1 MKKTKKIAAA
11 VLAMTMAAGL
21 AVTGCSGKGGSTD
34 TDPAAAEQS
43 KETAG
48 SAGESKDD
56 AAKADDG
63 ALHLTFYYP
72 VNVGGSAAQLIEKIC
87 ADFNAE
93 NPDIFVEPVY
103 TGNYDDT
110 VTKIQTAMQG
120 GTPPDVFVSLATQRF
135 TMAST
140 GMAMPLDE
148 LIEADGD
155 EGKAYIDDFLPG
167 FMEDSYVDGKIYSIP
182 FQRSTMVLYY
192 NKDAFKEVGLDPEA
206 PPTTWEELAEY
217 GQKLTNDGRYGVGIA
232 LNSGSA
238 QWAFTGFC
246 LQNSTDGQNLMSEDG
261 KSVYFNTP
269 ENVEALQFWLDL

>member
-87 ADFNAE
+87 ADFRD
-93 NPDIFVEPVY
+93 PHRRFWFPSQV
-103 TGNYDDT
+103 
-110 VTKIQTAMQG
+110 
-120 GTPPDVFVSLATQRF
+120 PP
-135 TMAST
+135 
-140 GMAMPLDE
+140 
-148 LIEADGD
+148 
-155 EGKAYIDDFLPG
+155 
-167 FMEDSYVDGKIYSIP
+167 MESIP
-182 FQRSTMVLYY
+182 CWCPRIFR
-192 NKDAFKEVGLDPEA
+192 
-206 PPTTWEELAEY
+206 
-217 GQKLTNDGRYGVGIA
+217 
-232 LNSGSA
+232 
-238 QWAFTGFC
+238 
-246 LQNSTDGQNLMSEDG
+246 
-261 KSVYFNTP
+261 
-269 ENVEALQFWLDL
+269 

>member
-87 ADFNAE
+87 ADFNAGRNASGCVCKSC
-93 NPDIFVEPVY
+93 NPAFHHGIHRH
-103 TGNYDDT
+103 GH
-110 VTKIQTAMQG
+110 
-120 GTPPDVFVSLATQRF
+120 
-135 TMAST
+135 AS
-140 GMAMPLDE
+140 
-148 LIEADGD
+148 
-155 EGKAYIDDFLPG
+155 
-167 FMEDSYVDGKIYSIP
+167 
-182 FQRSTMVLYY
+182 
-192 NKDAFKEVGLDPEA
+192 
-206 PPTTWEELAEY
+206 
-217 GQKLTNDGRYGVGIA
+217 
-232 LNSGSA
+232 
-238 QWAFTGFC
+238 
-246 LQNSTDGQNLMSEDG
+246 
-261 KSVYFNTP
+261 
-269 ENVEALQFWLDL
+269 

>member
-21 AVTGCSGKGGSTD
+21 AVTGCSGRGGSNGTD
-34 TDPAAAEQS
+34 GAPAEQS
-43 KETAG
+43 KETG
-48 SAGESKDD
+48 GGGTNSSKDD

-148 LIEADGD
+148 LIEADGE

-167 FMEDSYVDGKIYSIP
+167 FMEDSYVDLSLIHI
-182 FQRSTMVLYY
+182 
-192 NKDAFKEVGLDPEA
+192 
-206 PPTTWEELAEY
+206 
-217 GQKLTNDGRYGVGIA
+217 
-232 LNSGSA
+232 
-238 QWAFTGFC
+238 
-246 LQNSTDGQNLMSEDG
+246 
-261 KSVYFNTP
+261 
-269 ENVEALQFWLDL
+269 

>member
-167 FMEDSYVDGKIYSIP
+167 FMERFLCG
-182 FQRSTMVLYY
+182 R
-192 NKDAFKEVGLDPEA
+192 KDLLHTNSREA
-206 PPTTWEELAEY
+206 PWCCIITRMPSRKWAWIRKRL
-217 GQKLTNDGRYGVGIA
+217 LPPGRNW
-232 LNSGSA
+232 LNTARS
-238 QWAFTGFC
+238 
-246 LQNSTDGQNLMSEDG
+246 
-261 KSVYFNTP
+261 
-269 ENVEALQFWLDL
+269 

>member
-110 VTKIQTAMQG
+110 VTKIQTC
-120 GTPPDVFVSLATQRF
+120 R
-135 TMAST
+135 
-140 GMAMPLDE
+140 
-148 LIEADGD
+148 
-155 EGKAYIDDFLPG
+155 
-167 FMEDSYVDGKIYSIP
+167 
-182 FQRSTMVLYY
+182 
-192 NKDAFKEVGLDPEA
+192 
-206 PPTTWEELAEY
+206 EERL
-217 GQKLTNDGRYGVGIA
+217 RM
-232 LNSGSA
+232 
-238 QWAFTGFC
+238 C
-246 LQNSTDGQNLMSEDG
+246 L
-261 KSVYFNTP
+261 
-269 ENVEALQFWLDL
+269 

>member
-155 EGKAYIDDFLPG
+155 EGKAYIDDFLP
-167 FMEDSYVDGKIYSIP
+167 IP
-182 FQRSTMVLYY
+182 MWTEKFTPYHSR
-192 NKDAFKEVGLDPEA
+192 EA
-206 PPTTWEELAEY
+206 PWCCIITRMPSRKWAWIRKRL
-217 GQKLTNDGRYGVGIA
+217 LPPGRNW
-232 LNSGSA
+232 LNTARS
-238 QWAFTGFC
+238 
-246 LQNSTDGQNLMSEDG
+246 
-261 KSVYFNTP
+261 
-269 ENVEALQFWLDL
+269 